1 MAHAQLMII
10 LHVCTLWYEGHWRNI
25 LPTYWGLPHF
35 ADCLGQG
42 LCLRSQGVFPGLALA
57 TFTSPGLHAGCK
69 ETDALSLRTA
79 RRNHQGSCCHCL
91 PYGMKEPEF
100 NSWTFG
106 GNCTLPT
113 LRRRPQQ

>member
-57 TFTSPGLHAGCK
+57 TLTSPGLHAGCK
-69 ETDALSLRTA
+69 ETDALSSGQ
-79 RRNHQGSCCHCL
+79 QGGTIKGAAVTVF
-91 PYGMKEPEF
+91 PMA
-100 NSWTFG
+100 
-106 GNCTLPT
+106 
-113 LRRRPQQ
+113 